1 MGTENQG
8 LAMMLGVIALL
19 FLVLLVVSY
28 IVGDV

>member
-8 LAMMLGVIALL
+8 LALMLGVISLL

-28 IVGDV
+28 IVGKV